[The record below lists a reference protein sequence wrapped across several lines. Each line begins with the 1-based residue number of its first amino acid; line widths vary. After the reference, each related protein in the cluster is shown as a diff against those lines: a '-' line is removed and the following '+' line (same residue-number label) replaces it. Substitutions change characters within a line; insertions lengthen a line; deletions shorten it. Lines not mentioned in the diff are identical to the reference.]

1 MQNAWKKGS
10 CGENSDR
17 FYIIIITFFVLGDV
31 MGSVLANLDS
41 ILQMPTGCG
50 EQNMVKFAPNIYVL
64 QYLTGTNQL
73 TKAIEDKALNFLR
86 IGT

>member
-1 MQNAWKKGS
+1 
-10 CGENSDR
+10 
-17 FYIIIITFFVLGDV
+17 

-50 EQNMVKFAPNIYVL
+50 EQNMIKFAPNIYVL

-86 IGT
+86 IGMVLFCFTVLKSVSTLKLQNLSTAVTFALP